1 VVGARKNTMLIEIVS
16 RTPLWVWALLAALL
30 SLGLWQR
37 RSRLV
42 KPARL
47 LILPLVMLALGLWT
61 LSASFVAVPEVG
73 LAWLAAL
80 AAGLGAGLRQRAPAG
95 THWDA
100 EAGRLFLAGSWAPLL
115 LILVIFML
123 RYTSAVALALHPAW
137 RTDLAVQGPLAL
149 AFGALSGFFLG
160 RTLGLW
166 RLTRSTT
173 FAHHAA
179 AT

>member
-1 VVGARKNTMLIEIVS
+1 MLVEIVS

-47 LILPLVMLALGLWT
+47 LILPLVMLTLGLWT
-61 LSASFVAVPEVG
+61 LSASFVTMPAVG
-73 LAWLAAL
+73 LVWLAAL
-80 AAGLGAGLRQRAPAG
+80 TAGLAMGLRQRAPAG

-100 EAGRLFLAGSWAPLL
+100 ATGRLFLAGSWAPLL

-123 RYTSAVALALHPAW
+123 RYTTAVALVVQPAW
-137 RTDLAVQGPLAL
+137 RTDLAVQAPLAL
-149 AFGALSGFFLG
+149 AFGVLSGLFLG

-166 RLTRSTT
+166 RLTRPSPL
-173 FAHHAA
+173 ARHAA
-179 AT
+179 AA